1 MSITDTDAELDAA
14 AKQDKSNPTKTVFWL
29 AGENS
34 GDLHA
39 SLVMHK
45 LNEEIPFLKHI
56 GIGGNRMKA
65 EGLQQLYPFERFAV
79 MGFVEV
85 IKHLGFFLKVE
96 REIKRVL
103 IRQKPDLVVL
113 VDYPGLNL
121 RIAKMADDMGID
133 VLYFIAPQFWA
144 WKHKRV
150 FKLRENTRHVACI
163 LPFEQELLSMHNI
176 TSTYVGHPIAE
187 EINYEHD
194 RNSFARFYGLD
205 PDKQWLGFF
214 PGSRNNEVEKLLP
227 IYLQTINKLDAYKY
241 QFLFSKARTVSHSL
255 YTQMVDYYAK
265 TRPFIIDGFNY
276 EMMKFCD
283 FLTIKSG
290 TTTLEAAYIGTPAV
304 IVYVANRLS
313 YEIGK
318 RFVKLDKIGL
328 PNIILEKKVLPELI
342 QHDVNPDNIA
352 FHINNFL
359 ADKKLYSQTKTELRK
374 IHNLLGDRVASAE
387 TVKIIREMLKI

>member
-1 MSITDTDAELDAA
+1 M
-14 AKQDKSNPTKTVFWL
+14 NPTKKIFWL

-45 LNEEIPFLKHI
+45 LNEEIPYIKHF

-65 EGLQQLYPFERFAV
+65 EGLQQIFPFERFAV

-85 IKHLGFFLKVE
+85 IKHLSFFIRVENTIKNILKKE
-96 REIKRVL
+96 
-103 IRQKPDLVVL
+103 KPDLVIL
-113 VDYPGLNL
+113 VDYPGMNL
-121 RIAKMADDMGID
+121 RIAKIADDAQID

-150 FKLRENTRHVACI
+150 YKLREHTRHVACI
-163 LPFEQELLSMHNI
+163 LPFEEELLNIHNI
-176 TSTYVGHPIAE
+176 KATYVGHPIAE
-187 EINYEHD
+187 EIEYELD
-194 RNSFARFYGLD
+194 RQSFARFFGLN
-205 PDKQWLGFF
+205 PDKKWLGFF

-227 IYLQTINKLDAYKY
+227 VYLKTIEKFDPEQY
-241 QFLFSKARTVSHSL
+241 QFLFSKARSVSHNL
-255 YTQMVDYYAK
+255 YSNLIEKYAK
-265 TRPFIIDGFNY
+265 TRPFIIDGYNY
-276 EMMKFCD
+276 EMMKYCE

-290 TTTLEAAYIGTPAV
+290 TSTLEAAYIGTPAV

-328 PNIILEKKVLPELI
+328 PNIILEKKVIPELI
-342 QHDVNPDNIA
+342 QDDVNPENIYR
-352 FHINNFL
+352 HIMNYL
-359 ADKKLYSQTKTELRK
+359 SDAGLYETVKKELRK
-374 IHNLLGDRVASAE
+374 IHNLLGDRIASRE
-387 TVKIIREMLKI
+387 TVLIIREMLKI